1 MEDRLTRS
9 FRSYLF
15 LGGIAGLII
24 LVDQISKALVR
35 MYLPVNGI
43 WTPWDWLLPYARLF
57 HTQNTGVAFGM
68 FQGAN
73 LVLAILAS
81 LVSIA
86 IIYYYPRI
94 PSQDLALRIALSM
107 QLAGALGNLIDR
119 IFFGYVTD
127 FVSVGNFAIFNVA
140 DSSITVGVMILLIGV
155 WLDEQKKSK
164 AQAAET
170 RPAGNENEEAG
181 SGEVKE

>member
-1 MEDRLTRS
+1 LTQKVRD
-9 FRSYLF
+9 YLF

-24 LVDQISKALVR
+24 LFDQVSKALIR
-35 MYLPVNGI
+35 MYLPVNAV
-43 WTPWDWLLPYARLF
+43 WAPWDWMLPYIRFF

-73 LVLAILAS
+73 VVLAILAS

-94 PSQDLALRIALSM
+94 PHQDLTLRIALSL

-119 IFFGYVTD
+119 ILFGYVTD

-140 DSSITVGVMILLIGV
+140 DSSISIGVVVLLIGV

-164 AQAAET
+164 ADAAAA
-170 RPAGNENEEAG
+170 RPAAIEQGEPG